1 MPLRERRSM
10 AIGAGW
16 HGLLIE
22 MMMMM
27 MMMMTNSELLPPQGN
42 SPDNQ
47 QQASLPRRISK
58 VEMVTGK

>member
-27 MMMMTNSELLPPQGN
+27 MMMQARAFFSLVSAELL
-42 SPDNQ
+42 
-47 QQASLPRRISK
+47 
-58 VEMVTGK
+58 